1 MKPEDIPQWAWD
13 EADDT
18 TYNIETDGHGSIE
31 YTEARASIARL
42 VMKARSQAYEE
53 CAKIADK
60 QAETEELYMQG
71 TDKERDEYKFAAK
84 MFRFIAKSIRQHSQK
99 GENE

>member
-1 MKPEDIPQWAWD
+1 MANAFD
-13 EADDT
+13 EWLYAQEGFSIRAERFDGDVDWLKAA
-18 TYNIETDGHGSIE
+18 YETG
-31 YTEARASIARL
+31 
-42 VMKARSQAYEE
+42 RSQAYEE

-71 TDKERDEYKFAAK
+71 TDKEREEYKFAAK

-99 GENE
+99 GRDND